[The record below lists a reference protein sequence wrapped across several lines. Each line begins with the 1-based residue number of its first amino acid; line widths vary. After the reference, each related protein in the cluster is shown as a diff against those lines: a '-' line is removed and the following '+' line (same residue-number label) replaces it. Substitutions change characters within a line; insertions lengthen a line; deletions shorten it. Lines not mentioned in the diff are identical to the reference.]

1 MTRAE
6 ELASVRPFERE
17 PERPS
22 SYETPPDDSP
32 RGSFPRRDDRPCRRE
47 RCCIRRRQGARPHRL
62 PGRRKGP
69 VHRRLRRAPRRQPA
83 SGERPH
89 GREEVAG
96 GGRRGRQGEVLDDV
110 GLGRLHALPLRR
122 ERDDV
127 PLHPPEQRRDDEE
140 RQPRQV
146 RARNRVHREERRQGR
161 GGPADRIRRRLRRRE
176 RRQLRTCTSKSIP
189 AAARP

>member
-1 MTRAE
+1 M
-6 ELASVRPFERE
+6 SG
-17 PERPS
+17 PS
-22 SYETPPDDSP
+22 SANRS
-32 RGSFPRRDDRPCRRE
+32 
-47 RCCIRRRQGARPHRL
+47 ARPLMRRHRTTARGVL
-62 PGRRKGP
+62 FLAVTIGLVAGSAAASAAGKVPDHIVFPVVGKVA

-96 GGRRGRQGEVLDDV
+96 GGRRGRQGEVLDDFA
-110 GLGRLHALPLRR
+110 LGRLHALPLRR

-146 RARNRVHREERRQGR
+146 RARNGVRREERRQGR
-161 GGPADRIRRRLRRRE
+161 GGATDRLRRRLRRRE
-176 RRQLRTCTSKSIP
+176 RRRVRTCTSKSIP